1 MILEVLLLG
10 FGVGIL
16 VGLLGIGGGI
26 VLVPSLA
33 YLLGMEQHLAQGTSL
48 LPQLAPVG
56 AGALYQYWK
65 AGYVDWRA
73 GMMCAVG
80 ALLGGHL
87 GSLIALRTSSNHLR
101 GLFGVLLM
109 VTAAAIW
116 PERPK
121 PPRQRK
127 GRTDRRGQLWRVFAL
142 ATGVGVLAGLFGVG
156 GGSLLVPLLVLLCA
170 FEQHEAQGTSLVAL
184 VPPTGLLAFLNYAK
198 AGEVNWTVGLLLI
211 PGVFSGGWL
220 GARLAQNFSPS
231 RMRRVFAALLFAFG
245 AWQALTSRGG

>member
-1 MILEVLLLG
+1 M
-10 FGVGIL
+10 
-16 VGLLGIGGGI
+16 
-26 VLVPSLA
+26 
-33 YLLGMEQHLAQGTSL
+33 
-48 LPQLAPVG
+48 
-56 AGALYQYWK
+56 
-65 AGYVDWRA
+65 
-73 GMMCAVG
+73 
-80 ALLGGHL
+80 
-87 GSLIALRTSSNHLR
+87 
-101 GLFGVLLM
+101 
-109 VTAAAIW
+109 
-116 PERPK
+116 
-121 PPRQRK
+121 
-127 GRTDRRGQLWRVFAL
+127 TDRRGHLWRVFAL

-170 FEQHEAQGTSLVAL
+170 FEQHEAQGTSLFAL